1 MLTFEDI
8 AAGSHRVLALTGR
21 LDTNTSGE
29 LDRHL
34 AEHVGLA
41 DRLVLELTSIE
52 YVSSAGLRV
61 VLMLAKK
68 LQRGGGALVLCGMS
82 AGVRE
87 VFDIAGFSKI
97 LTIEP
102 DRASAL
108 TRLG

>member
-1 MLTFEDI
+1 MIAFEEIQADN
-8 AAGSHRVLALTGR
+8 HRVLALKGR
-21 LDTNTSGE
+21 LDTNTSGD

-34 AEHVGLA
+34 TEHVGLS
-41 DRLVLELTSIE
+41 DRLVLDLAEIE

-102 DRASAL
+102 DRAGASA
-108 TRLG
+108 RFG